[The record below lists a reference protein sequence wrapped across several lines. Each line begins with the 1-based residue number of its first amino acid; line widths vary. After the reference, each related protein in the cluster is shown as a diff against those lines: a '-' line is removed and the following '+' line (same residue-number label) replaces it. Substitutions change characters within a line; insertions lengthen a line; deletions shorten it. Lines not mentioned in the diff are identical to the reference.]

1 LVEVRKILSGLAS
14 PPEGRWWDLSAAL
27 LLLAALITAG
37 MRLVATEWT
46 DHLDLVYTMTFLG
59 VLAGLA
65 LGQSRFSRPW
75 TVALGLAYSLF
86 FIPRQLSLALIS
98 TPESTLWTERLAG
111 LSRRLA
117 ISITQLLQEEPVQDP
132 LLFVFLVSSL
142 TWVLGV
148 QAGYGLTRYARS
160 WRAILPTGVA
170 VLVIQTYDPF
180 VTSRAWYLAV
190 YLLFTLLFVARVN
203 YLRHRAHW
211 RRELFSLPSYLGPET
226 ARVTLQ
232 ITIAIILVAWSVP
245 AVATALSPAQDAW
258 QHLTRPWIS
267 LRNRLEHAVVSLR
280 DQASAVYNVH
290 RDNLALGQ
298 GGQLSDD
305 IALVVE
311 PQHDIPIGSRYYWR
325 ARVYDTYADGE
336 WHTTIV
342 SATQAVVPGYLPLL
356 FPEVTAGRTSAFT
369 ITTALPIS
377 MLYLPGQPSFLSH
390 AAQADLALNPDGTV
404 DIVALHAKPPLNGGA
419 TYRVRASVNAPTI
432 AQLRSAG
439 TDYPAWVTDRYLQ
452 LPPNIT
458 PRFWELARQF
468 TAGRDNPYDV
478 AAAITTYLRHT
489 IQYNEVVSPPPSG
502 QEPLDWFLFDYRKGF
517 CNYYA
522 SAEVI
527 LLRSLG
533 IPARLASGFAQG
545 ERQVGGDIYMPG
557 RGDNPPWSE
566 DSDVYVVKQRDS
578 HTWPEVYFPGFGW
591 IEFEPTAA
599 QPQLDRPLGEDEP
612 GIGEGG
618 PRPLSF
624 DVDPGEP
631 WEILRE
637 EFPRPMGD
645 PLSGSDAGSGS
656 RLWTVLTLSVLGTGL
671 ILIAI
676 IWRRRFG
683 PEQPVLPILLEKGLR
698 RLNIDLP
705 ALPNRWIVHATLPFL
720 TRAYMQINYALVRL
734 DAPPEPADTPA
745 ERAEA
750 LRHQL
755 PQATGP
761 AECLLAEYHAAVYG
775 RRPGDLHV
783 AQQAGQTIRSLSWK
797 AAIHR
802 LVDRLTP
809 RS

>member
-1 LVEVRKILSGLAS
+1 MELRETLSRLVS
-14 PPEGRWWDLSAAL
+14 PPEGRWWDLPAAL

-59 VLAGLA
+59 ILVGLA

-75 TVALGLAYSLF
+75 TAALGLAYGLF
-86 FIPRQLSLALIS
+86 VVPRQLSLALIHA
-98 TPESTLWTERLAG
+98 PEDALWTERLAR
-111 LSRRLA
+111 LMQRLA
-117 ISITQLLQEEPVQDP
+117 ISITQLLQQEPVQDP

-142 TWVLGV
+142 TWMLGV

-211 RRELFSLPSYLGPET
+211 RRDLFSLPSYLGSDT

-232 ITIAIILVAWSVP
+232 ITIVIVLVAWSVP
-245 AVATALSPAQDAW
+245 AVATAISPAQDVW
-258 QHLTRPWIS
+258 QRITRPWIS
-267 LRNRLEHAVVSLR
+267 LRDRLEHAVVSLR
-280 DQASAVYNVH
+280 DQASTVYNVH
-290 RDNLALGQ
+290 SDTLALGQ
-298 GGQLSDD
+298 GGELSDD

-311 PQHDIPIGSRYYWR
+311 PQHDTPIGSRHYWR

-342 SATQAVVPGYLPLL
+342 STTQTIVPGYLPLL
-356 FPEVTAGRTSAFT
+356 FPEVAGGRTSAFT

-390 AAQADLALNPDGTV
+390 AAQADLAHNPDGTV

-419 TYRVRASVNAPTI
+419 TYRVRASLNAPAI

-439 TDYPAWVTDRYLQ
+439 ADYPAWVTDRYLQ

-458 PRFWELARQF
+458 PRVRELAHQF
-468 TAGRDNPYDV
+468 TVGRDNPYDV
-478 AAAITTYLRHT
+478 AAAITTYLRRT
-489 IQYNEVVSPPPSG
+489 IPYDEVVSSPPSG
-502 QEPLDWFLFDYRKGF
+502 QEPLDWFLFDHRKGF
-517 CNYYA
+517 CTYYA

-566 DSDVYVVKQRDS
+566 NSDVYVVRQRDS
-578 HTWPEVYFPGFGW
+578 HAWPEVYFPGFGW

-599 QPQLDRPLGEDEP
+599 QPPLNRPLGEDEP
-612 GIGEGG
+612 DAGEGG
-618 PRPLSF
+618 PPPLSS
-624 DVDPGEP
+624 DADPGEP
-631 WEILRE
+631 WEMLRE
-637 EFPRPMGD
+637 EIPRPVGG

-656 RLWTVLTLSVLGTGL
+656 RLRTVLTLLVLGTGL
-671 ILIAI
+671 IVIAI

-683 PEQPVLPILLEKGLR
+683 PEPVLPILLQKGLR

-705 ALPNRWIVHATLPFL
+705 ALLNRWIVHATLPFL

-734 DAPPEPADTPA
+734 GAPPEPADTPA

-750 LRHQL
+750 LRRQL
-755 PQATGP
+755 PLATGP
-761 AECLLAEYHAAVYG
+761 AERLLAEYQTGVYG

-783 AQQAGQTIRSLSWK
+783 ARRAGHAIRSLSWK
-797 AAIHR
+797 AVLRR
-802 LVDRLTP
+802 LVDRLMP